1 MKTVVVGLGTQRS
14 GTTLLSYLLGNHKS
28 SVSPFA
34 KEMNIWS
41 PIENKLFRDLRYS
54 KENIDQWN
62 GQKLEKIFKNNQNL
76 LKSIQKTRTKR
87 FNFQEDTSKYFLYF
101 KKKLELSNTNL
112 SYDISP
118 SYIGLQKDTLKKIY
132 DGFKNLNICCK
143 FILVIR
149 DPLQR
154 SWSSV
159 KQSHKKKLKI
169 PFDVTTFNSNFRQ
182 GVDKKL
188 SLEDAFLKYVN
199 NEYSLYFNNYQNVL
213 ENLKSFKPED
223 YLVLFYEELGTH
235 IFQSSLESF
244 LKIKFQDLDFK
255 TKKNIST
262 SEKLNDALMERTA
275 NLYKNTYEY
284 CNDQYP
290 NIQKIWKG
298 FKYI

>member
-1 MKTVVVGLGTQRS
+1 M
-14 GTTLLSYLLGNHKS
+14 
-28 SVSPFA
+28 
-34 KEMNIWS
+34 
-41 PIENKLFRDLRYS
+41 
-54 KENIDQWN
+54 
-62 GQKLEKIFKNNQNL
+62 
-76 LKSIQKTRTKR
+76 
-87 FNFQEDTSKYFLYF
+87 
-101 KKKLELSNTNL
+101 
-112 SYDISP
+112 
-118 SYIGLQKDTLKKIY
+118 
-132 DGFKNLNICCK
+132 
-143 FILVIR
+143 
-149 DPLQR
+149 
-154 SWSSV
+154 
-159 KQSHKKKLKI
+159 
-169 PFDVTTFNSNFRQ
+169 
-182 GVDKKL
+182 
-188 SLEDAFLKYVN
+188 
-199 NEYSLYFNNYQNVL
+199 L